1 MLMIQKQKILEKVKN
16 NHHEFLDFLK
26 NYKVIE
32 LAIGFVIGN
41 AVKDLVTAIAQD
53 LLMPIIG
60 IFTPTGSW
68 QTIAFKIMGS
78 EFKIGNLISS
88 VLDFAIVA
96 VIVFIVIKKI
106 LKIEDKENPFS
117 LKTTTGQGKK

>member
-1 MLMIQKQKILEKVKN
+1 MQQKQKILDRVKN

-88 VLDFAIVA
+88 ILDFAIVA
-96 VIVFIVIKKI
+96 LVIFIVIKKI
-106 LKIEDKENPFS
+106 LKIEDSEKR
-117 LKTTTGQGKK
+117 K